1 MEKQVPAPN
10 VFTVLLAIKHIP
22 GSGVMSHETINN
34 IGSNYGSLKAIAFV
48 NSASF
53 QGIANLH

>member
-1 MEKQVPAPN
+1 MPAPN

-22 GSGVMSHETINN
+22 GSEVMSHETINN